1 MSRLMNDFNSLK
13 NNILN
18 NGKWN
23 KPNQKPRSQPSS
35 SKSPLMIKQSFFTF
49 LEDYNS
55 VIVTFGDR
63 SLADVKDKE
72 SISISRC
79 PKLDGVLY
87 VDKLKTNLLSI
98 GQICDKDNRM
108 NFYQEL
114 CKVVNK
120 EGKVIIIGHRTVDNC
135 YAINPNSRTSLVCS
149 KAKVDHTKL

>member
-1 MSRLMNDFNSLK
+1 MVGDK
-13 NNILN
+13 
-18 NGKWN
+18 
-23 KPNQKPRSQPSS
+23 
-35 SKSPLMIKQSFFTF
+35 SFFTF

-55 VIVTFGDR
+55 VIVTFGDT

-108 NFYQEL
+108 NFYQDL

-135 YAINPNSRTSLVCS
+135 Y
-149 KAKVDHTKL
+149 

>member
-1 MSRLMNDFNSLK
+1 MVGDK
-13 NNILN
+13 
-18 NGKWN
+18 
-23 KPNQKPRSQPSS
+23 
-35 SKSPLMIKQSFFTF
+35 SFFTF

-55 VIVTFGDR
+55 VIVTFGDT

-108 NFYQEL
+108 NFYQDL

-120 EGKVIIIGHRTVDNC
+120 EGKIIIIGHRTVDNC
-135 YAINPNSRTSLVCS
+135 YAINPNSKTSLVCS
-149 KAKVDHTKL
+149 KTKVDHTKL